1 MNVHMT
7 AERFAALA
15 QAYGGDLRRWPEAER
30 AAANAFLIAEPA
42 AAEPLLAA
50 ERWMDGALDSTPQP
64 YPSQAL
70 RERVLAAARR
80 PAGPFAGWSLGWSRG
95 RDIRWLAPGAG
106 LAAAC
111 IAGAWL
117 GMTASHNVS
126 SQLRADT
133 VLVASADQ
141 SAGDPLDPGAL

>member
-1 MNVHMT
+1 MSVRMT

-15 QAYGGDLRRWPEAER
+15 EAYGGDLRRWPETER
-30 AAANAFLIAEPA
+30 DAARAFREAEPA
-42 AAEPLLAA
+42 TAESLLEA
-50 ERWMDGALDSTPQP
+50 ERWMDSALDGAPR
-64 YPSQAL
+64 PSPSAAL
-70 RERVLAAARR
+70 RERVLASAARR
-80 PAGPFAGWSLGWSRG
+80 PVPRFAGWSWGWNL
-95 RDIRWLAPGAG
+95 RWLAPGAG

-111 IAGAWL
+111 VAGAWL

-141 SAGDPLDPGAL
+141 SAGDPEDPGAL